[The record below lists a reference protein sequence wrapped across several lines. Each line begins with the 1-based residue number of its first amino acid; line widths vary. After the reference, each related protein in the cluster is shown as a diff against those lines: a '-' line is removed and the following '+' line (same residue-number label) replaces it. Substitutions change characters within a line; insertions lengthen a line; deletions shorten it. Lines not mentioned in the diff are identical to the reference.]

1 MKTKQVT
8 RSRGQKWIAPVLVF
22 ALLAVMIFPVAA
34 TLVYPTVTLN
44 PISYHTVGDTV
55 TFTATS
61 TQPCWRMAAKY
72 EYNGTTTWLT
82 EVYSNV
88 GQWSFT
94 VNSVGYYT
102 VTVYAR
108 SYEPSDPRSAN
119 SGSSPMTFYVYPE
132 HEHSYATTYS
142 YDYSHPHRA
151 YYECTNDVGICDAE
165 KLYVNAYYNGNHP
178 YCTATTGSITKIWCK
193 NDGNNTQLQ
202 SSSSE
207 LVYFCNTYTET
218 VTDDATFPGYQ
229 FSYSLV
235 TDANGTAVQ
244 SPSRTRSVTITS
256 GSISPQCL
264 YGYVRYQFDEY
275 VALSY
280 LSLSRTELELSEG
293 ETHTLTTTAYPS
305 NASNTGYTWQTSN
318 SSVATV
324 SSSGRVTAVGPGTA
338 LISAVPSD
346 SSALYDSCLV
356 TVYAYDLDAENYYDY
371 AFAVRYGGDS
381 TATSIINNIMN
392 SIDRLFGNLFG
403 LRVNTSG
410 PYKYQSMTDSC
421 ILNQGKQINATTI
434 TQICPGGTDHNPKCT
449 GWMEAYNCF
458 LMDSTPGYNHLGSS
472 TRVTALWTG
481 KVLYDEDGQPCNR
494 AFTTGEHVISMQF
507 LPAIE
512 HIENDHYNTL
522 AHELAH
528 EIGAHDHYHESGYD
542 DMGNPISCTNEK
554 CYQCSNYNTSY
565 DCQMTRDCLDGLSSD
580 ENVFCEV
587 CRTDIANH
595 LADHH

>member
-1 MKTKQVT
+1 MKAISPVRKFFRRRTRRTLLALLVT
-8 RSRGQKWIAPVLVF
+8 A
-22 ALLAVMIFPVAA
+22 ALLAVMILPVAA
-34 TLVYPTVTLN
+34 SLVYPTVTLN

-61 TQPCWRMAAKY
+61 TLPCWRMAAKY
-72 EYNGTTTWLT
+72 EHNGTTTWLT
-82 EVYSNV
+82 DVYSNY

-108 SYEPSDPRSAN
+108 SYDPSDPRSAN

-151 YYECTNDVGICDAE
+151 YFECTNDVGICDEE
-165 KLYVNAYYNGNHP
+165 KLYVNAYYNGNYP

-218 VTDDATFPGYQ
+218 VTDDATFPGYE
-229 FSYSLV
+229 FSHSLV
-235 TDANGTAVQ
+235 TDANGSAVQ
-244 SPSRTRSVTITS
+244 SSSRTRSVTITS

-338 LISAVPSD
+338 LISAVPTD
-346 SSALYDSCLV
+346 SSATYDSCLV
-356 TVYAYDLDAENYYDY
+356 TVYAYNLDVENYYDY
-371 AFAVRYGGDS
+371 AFSTRINGDS
-381 TATSIINNIMN
+381 VAEAFISNVVGVAQ
-392 SIDRLFGNLFG
+392 DVFGSVFG
-403 LRVNTSG
+403 LRLHETKLQ
-410 PYKYQSMTDSC
+410 KYSSLTDR
-421 ILNQGKQINATTI
+421 
-434 TQICPGGTDHNPKCT
+434 
-449 GWMEAYNCF
+449 CF
-458 LMDSTPGYNHLGSS
+458 LNRTPPITDYLSAKCQIHTPRCTDEGEIYEDFTNIHAG
-472 TRVTALWTG
+472 TEYKTTALWTG
-481 KVLYDEDGQPCNR
+481 KELFGAGANGSYITDSK
-494 AFTTGEHVISMQF
+494 AISMEN
-507 LPAIE
+507 LPADDNYLVADFADI
-512 HIENDHYNTL
+512 YV
-522 AHELAH
+522 HELAH
-528 EIGAHDHYHESGYD
+528 SVGANDHYHYGD
-542 DMGNPISCTNEK
+542 PLIPCGNVLCSK
-554 CYQCSNYNTSY
+554 CGEQARPEA
-565 DCQMTRDCLDGLSSD
+565 CQMYSLRLNVVANFEYLFCDDCEAEIASHL
-580 ENVFCEV
+580 
-587 CRTDIANH
+587 ANH
-595 LADHH
+595 H